1 MVVLYSEKLKAKL
14 PSLASTRII
23 LRDSGSDYSTS
34 DSEFDYSNSE
44 LEKELEPIESS
55 ASKCLK
61 VCMSGKN
68 MFP

>member
-1 MVVLYSEKLKAKL
+1 MYCCSVLRKTESKASK
-14 PSLASTRII
+14 PRS
-23 LRDSGSDYSTS
+23 RDSGSDSSAS

-44 LEKELEPIESS
+44 LEEELEPIESS